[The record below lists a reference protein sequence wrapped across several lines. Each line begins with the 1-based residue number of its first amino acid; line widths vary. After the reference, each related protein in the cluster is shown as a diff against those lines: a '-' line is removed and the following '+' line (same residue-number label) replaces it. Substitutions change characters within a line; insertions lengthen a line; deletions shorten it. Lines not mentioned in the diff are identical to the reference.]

1 MSGLILAQHDQLG
14 IQLTVLSAYDVD
26 TDRWTRVGALDG
38 QAWRNLIGY
47 STQTDQLIFAGYGDG
62 GGLGMGDR
70 HYTDG
75 PPHVV
80 DPRTGS
86 TLATG
91 PGAAIMGAYSI
102 ISYAADTDTAHV
114 QTWPNKEICWFD
126 PGALTWDNCFEGS
139 DYPADVARQD
149 FSAMVGDPI
158 NNRLVL
164 INPHSFGLSPAVS
177 AVWAVDFDTGEW
189 TQLLAPPTP

>member
-1 MSGLILAQHDQLG
+1 M
-14 IQLTVLSAYDVD
+14 
-26 TDRWTRVGALDG
+26 
-38 QAWRNLIGY
+38 
-47 STQTDQLIFAGYGDG
+47 
-62 GGLGMGDR
+62 GMGDDTGDR
-70 HYTDG
+70 YYTDG

-91 PGAAIMGAYSI
+91 PGASIMGGYSI

-114 QTWPNKEICWFD
+114 QTRPNEEICWFD

-164 INPHSFGLSPAVS
+164 INPQGARNPSGGGLSPAVS
-177 AVWAVDFDTGEW
+177 AVWAVDFDTGQW